1 MAKLANMRTVR
12 IGELKNNLSRYLRV
26 VRCGTRLV
34 VMDRDTPVA
43 ELGPITRGGKGAPA
57 VREDLMRRGLLVP
70 ALRPSM
76 TLEEVGPPVHCRGDA
91 LAALRADRD
100 AR

>member
-1 MAKLANMRTVR
+1 MANLANMRTVR

-26 VRCGTRLV
+26 VRRGTRLV

-43 ELGPITRGGKGAPA
+43 ELGPITPSPKAASA
-57 VREDLMRRGLLVP
+57 VREDLVRRGLLVP
-70 ALRPSM
+70 APRPSL
-76 TLEEVGPPVHCRGDA
+76 TLEEVGPPVQCRGDA